1 MSSNKFQI
9 GKCAFEFAPDTQVV
23 FEDGGMSFELKAR
36 PVAFDKALHAPS
48 FDPEGS
54 DNPAP
59 GQVAPSFRSSTFHF
73 HDNHD
78 TPHRRVRYLKDQPT
92 HGFYLWEKGFD
103 FGTRFFGEIDLRPD
117 RIEMHGLLRHD
128 YETDEEG
135 VAVDVVWHCTPG
147 EVELRA
153 HTYGSFDE
161 AMAAPPERVRRLII
175 SHWDAVWRE
184 ELLRFTQL
192 EFLSMEDLWT
202 GNPEKAVTAL
212 PESLCTLTR
221 LRELHLRSRHIARLP
236 ENLGALESLEVLSLQ
251 YCRIEALPDGIGK
264 LARLQRLLLD
274 GNQLRS
280 LPESVGYLP
289 ALKLL
294 SINRNPFESLPASL
308 RNIAKVNIERKNE
321 ALFRDIRY
329 RPDVEVAID
338 REAFMARSSPLHVAM
353 LGDALARHDLKAYE
367 EPLRR
372 HARQALRLRTTEPED
387 HATPGSTRIG
397 GTPDLPPGIDYPVT
411 DGKLWRFYAQ
421 IDLAE
426 IAGLQSW
433 LPRTGRLYF
442 FGEGQ
447 EEGDGVR
454 VLHSNASA
462 AELQPYAW
470 PEGAEFADGFDVS
483 DAHEG
488 YKVRIDAT
496 VSLPNLY
503 NAGGGRLSGEDA
515 SLLEID
521 RDDKLQ
527 EAYWALEAE
536 LAGDGERRNGAHL
549 MNAHVFTQHE
559 NPQEQASRER
569 GGLPQE
575 WINLLTL
582 DSDNKP
588 GFCFWDAGTFT
599 FSIHEKDLALGDFSR
614 VHWSLESS

>member
-23 FEDGGMSFELKAR
+23 FEDGGMSFDLKAR
-36 PVAFDKALHAPS
+36 PVAFDKALHAPP

-59 GQVAPSFRSSTFHF
+59 GQIAPSFRSSTFHF

-78 TPHRRVRYLKDQPT
+78 TPHRRVRYLKNQPT
-92 HGFYLWEKGFD
+92 HGFYLWEKGFEY
-103 FGTRFFGEIDLRPD
+103 GMRFFGELDLRPD
-117 RIEMHGLLRHD
+117 RIQMHGLLRHD

-135 VAVDVVWHCTPG
+135 IAADVVWHCVPK
-147 EVELRA
+147 EVELRPY
-153 HTYGSFDE
+153 TYSSFEE
-161 AMAAPPERVRRLII
+161 AMTVPPERVRRLLIGE
-175 SHWDAVWRE
+175 WDGRWSD

-192 EFLSMEDLWT
+192 EFLSLQHSWNIGAAES
-202 GNPEKAVTAL
+202 ATAF
-212 PESLCTLTR
+212 PESFGTLTR
-221 LRELHLRSRHIARLP
+221 LRELHLRSPVFARLP
-236 ENLGALESLEVLSLQ
+236 ESLGALQELEVLSLKH
-251 YCRIEALPDGIGK
+251 CRIEALPDSIGA
-264 LARLQRLLLD
+264 LAQLQQLLLD
-274 GNQLRS
+274 GNQLKT
-280 LPESVGYLP
+280 LPESVGHLP
-289 ALKLL
+289 ALELL

-308 RNIAKVNIERKNE
+308 RNIAKVDIERKNE

-329 RPDVEVAID
+329 RPDVEVEVD
-338 REAFMARSSPLHVAM
+338 REAFMARSSPRHVAL
-353 LGDALARHDLKAYE
+353 LGDALARHGLDGYE

-387 HATPGSTRIG
+387 YAMPGSTRIG
-397 GTPDLPPGIDYPVT
+397 GTPDLPPGIDYPAT

-421 IDLAE
+421 IDLAD
-426 IAGLQSW
+426 IAALQSW

-447 EEGDGVR
+447 EEGDGVL
-454 VLHSNASA
+454 VLHSQAHA
-462 AELQPYAW
+462 AELRSYAW
-470 PEGAEFADGFDVS
+470 PEDAEFADGFDVS

-488 YKVRIDAT
+488 CKVRIDVT

-503 NAGGGRLSGEDA
+503 NDGGGRLTGEDA

-521 RDDKLQ
+521 RDDKMQ

-536 LAGDGERRNGAHL
+536 LAGDGARKNGAHL

-559 NPQEQASRER
+559 NPQEQASREK

-575 WINLLTL
+575 WVNLLTL
-582 DSDNKP
+582 ASDDKP